1 MTFSAS
7 SNLKVFED
15 PIFGAVLNRLAKR
28 AKLNGSMLAIQKG
41 ARRRSQEKQPDMWKP
56 VDAATREHRK
66 RLGIAAS

>member
-1 MTFSAS
+1 M
-7 SNLKVFED
+7 
-15 PIFGAVLNRLAKR
+15 LNRLAKR

-41 ARRRSQEKQPDMWKP
+41 ARGRSREKQPDMWQP